1 MLDNKTIDGLYALR
15 LPAMAAALAEQRDQA
30 GYQGLSFEERLGLLV
45 DRELTDREDR
55 RVRRYLKAAKLRS
68 EAVVEDLDFHRQRG
82 LDRAQLMG
90 LADAGWAKAH
100 HDIAIVGPTGVGKTF
115 IACALADAAVRRGH
129 SALYL
134 RGPRMLDE
142 LEVARGDGRLQRLL
156 AAWARTDVVVIDDFL
171 LRALSPDQ
179 ASDVLE
185 VVEDRSG
192 RRSTVLTSQLPLPMW
207 HQAIGEATLADAIMD
222 RFSASLVRI
231 ELSGESMR
239 RSPAKEVKGP
249 KNE

>member
-179 ASDVLE
+179 AADVLE
-185 VVEDRSG
+185 VVEVFSSPGSVDFCPRG
-192 RRSTVLTSQLPLPMW
+192 RQTVLVGYT
-207 HQAIGEATLADAIMD
+207 
-222 RFSASLVRI
+222 SASYRLPRA
-231 ELSGESMR
+231 ELS
-239 RSPAKEVKGP
+239 PP
-249 KNE
+249 